1 MTQVRFDKCAPFLHS
16 GRTLRKTL
24 DDGAKEDYDE
34 DRESAERE
42 KFRRIGIPQGGK

>member
-1 MTQVRFDKCAPFLHS
+1 MYPLFLHS
-16 GRTLRKTL
+16 GRTLLETL

-34 DRESAERE
+34 GRAYAERE

>member
-1 MTQVRFDKCAPFLHS
+1 MTQVRSDKCAPFLHS
-16 GRTLRKTL
+16 GKTLLKTL

-34 DRESAERE
+34 GRESAERE